1 MGERL
6 SCAAIDLGASS
17 GRVAVVDWDGERLRL
32 REARRFGTPRLRDP
46 ETGYEC
52 WDVDA
57 IEREVRAG
65 LATAA
70 EAQRLDSVGVDGWGV
85 DYVLLDA
92 EHRRI
97 GPAVSYRD
105 ERTRGVMAQV
115 FAQLPADEIYRRTGI
130 QFLPFNTLYQLAATA
145 ARHPGW
151 LERARHLLLLPD
163 YFHWRLG
170 GVIANEYTNATTT
183 QLFGLA
189 RHDWDDELLRLAG
202 ITRQLLTDATPPG
215 TLLGEATLE
224 GGRRVRVAAPATHD
238 TGSAVAAMSL
248 APGEAFLISGT
259 WSLMGLESERALA
272 DDTARR
278 LGFTNEGGVERRYRV
293 LKNIAGLWLVQRLA
307 QELLEPEAQLAAS
320 AATAAPWRSLVDPDD
335 ARFLNPASMV
345 GAIQSF
351 CAETGQPE
359 PADAGALARCAFE
372 SLALAYRR
380 VKGELEQLLDRP
392 LTRLHVGGGGGQ
404 NALLNQLTADA
415 CQLPLAVGPA
425 ESSVLGN
432 ACAQLLALGAFRS
445 LAEARAALRH
455 SFATSE
461 LWPRGVVPDEAL
473 ERFVRLAVRR
483 APASKAAA
491 APNLAPK
498 VSPS

>member
-1 MGERL
+1 MVERL

-57 IEREVRAG
+57 IEREIRAG
-65 LATAA
+65 LEAA
-70 EAQRLDSVGVDGWGV
+70 AASERLDSVGVDGWGV

-92 EHRRI
+92 EQRRI

-130 QFLPFNTLYQLAATA
+130 QFLPFNTLYQLAATS
-145 ARHPGW
+145 ARHPSW
-151 LERARHLLLLPD
+151 LARARHLLLLPD

-189 RHDWDDELLRLAG
+189 RHDWDDELLGLAG
-202 ITRQLLTDATPPG
+202 IRRELLTEAIPPG
-215 TLLGEATLE
+215 TLLGEAVLE

-238 TGSAVAAMSL
+238 TGSAVAAMPL
-248 APGEAFLISGT
+248 VPGDAFLISGT

-272 DDTARR
+272 DDAARR

-307 QELLEPEAQLAAS
+307 RELRKPEAQLAAA
-320 AATAAPWRSLVDPDD
+320 AATASPWRSLVDPDD
-335 ARFLNPASMV
+335 PRFLNPPSMV
-345 GAIQSF
+345 GAIRSF
-351 CAETGQPE
+351 CAETAQPE
-359 PADAGALARCAFE
+359 PADEGALARCAFE

-380 VKGELEQLLDRP
+380 VKGELEQLLGRP
-392 LTRLHVGGGGGQ
+392 LARLRVGGGGGQ

-432 ACAQLLALGAFRS
+432 ACVQLLALGAFRS
-445 LAEARAALRH
+445 LDEARAALGR

-461 LWPRGVVPDEAL
+461 LAPRGLVPDAAL
-473 ERFVRLAVRR
+473 ERFTRLVARR
-483 APASKAAA
+483 ASVSKASPAA
-491 APNLAPK
+491 NLAPK

>member
-17 GRVAVVDWDGERLRL
+17 GRVAVVDWDGERLTL
-32 REARRFGTPRLRDP
+32 HEARRFGTPRLRDS

-57 IEREVRAG
+57 IERELRAG
-65 LATAA
+65 LETAA
-70 EAQRLDSVGVDGWGV
+70 GAGRLDSVGIDGWGV

-92 EHRRI
+92 EQRRI
-97 GPAVSYRD
+97 GPAVAYRD
-105 ERTRGVMAQV
+105 ERTRGVMARL
-115 FAQLPADEIYRRTGI
+115 FEQLPAAEIYRRTGI

-145 ARHPGW
+145 ARQPEW
-151 LERARHLLLLPD
+151 LARARHLLLLPD

-189 RHDWDDELLRLAG
+189 RHDWDDELLGLAG
-202 ITRQLLTDATPPG
+202 ITRALLTDAAPPG
-215 TLLGEATLE
+215 TLLGEATLD

-238 TGSAVAAMSL
+238 TASAVAALPL
-248 APGEAFLISGT
+248 AAGDAFLISGT

-272 DDTARR
+272 DEAARS

-293 LKNIAGLWLVQRLA
+293 LKNIAGLWLLQRVA
-307 QELLEPEAQLAAS
+307 QELGQPEAELAA
-320 AATAAPWRSLVDPDD
+320 AAETAAPWRSLVDPDD
-335 ARFLNPASMV
+335 ARFLNPPSMV
-345 GAIQSF
+345 GAIRSF
-351 CAETGQPE
+351 CAETAQPE

-380 VKGELEQLLDRP
+380 VKGQIEQLLGHP
-392 LTRLHVGGGGGQ
+392 LVRLRVGGGGGQ

-432 ACAQLLALGAFRS
+432 GCVQLLALGAFRS
-445 LAEARAALRH
+445 LAEARAALGH
-455 SFATSE
+455 SFPASE
-461 LWPRGVVPDEAL
+461 LVPRGAVPDAAL
-473 ERFVRLAVRR
+473 ERFARINA
-483 APASKAAA
+483 
-491 APNLAPK
+491 
-498 VSPS
+498 SPS